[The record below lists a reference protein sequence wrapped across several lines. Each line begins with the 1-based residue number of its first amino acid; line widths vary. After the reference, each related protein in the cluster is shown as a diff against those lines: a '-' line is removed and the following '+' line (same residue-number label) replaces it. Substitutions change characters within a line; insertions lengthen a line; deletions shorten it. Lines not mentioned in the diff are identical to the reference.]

1 MTEAEL
7 HRAVALG
14 VIATAIPTWLALRYA
29 SAPYGRHTR
38 SGWGP
43 TVPARLAWIVME
55 APASLVWLAIFFAGT
70 RALAPAPLVLAG
82 LWQLHY
88 VNRAFV
94 LPLRTKPDAKRVPVL
109 IPALAIAF
117 NLVNAYVN
125 ARQVS
130 ELGAYPT
137 SWLVDPRFLAG
148 AALFLVGRTLNV
160 RADEALVA
168 LRNEGR
174 GYQIPRGPLFRWIS
188 CPNYAAE
195 IVEWCGYALAT
206 WSLAGA
212 SFAIYTFAN
221 LAPRALSHHAWY
233 RATFADY
240 PPERRAL
247 IPELW

>member
-1 MTEAEL
+1 MTEVAL
-7 HRAVALG
+7 HRVVTLG
-14 VIATAIPTWLALRYA
+14 VTATAVPTWLALRYV

-38 SGWGP
+38 GGWGP
-43 TVPARLAWIVME
+43 TVPARLAWLAME
-55 APASLVWLAIFFAGT
+55 APASLVWLAIFLAGANAFT
-70 RALAPAPLVLAG
+70 PAPLVLAG

-94 LPLRTKPDAKRVPVL
+94 LPLRTKPDKKRVPLL
-109 IPALAIAF
+109 IPTLAIAF

-130 ELGAYPT
+130 ELGSYPD

-148 AALFLVGRTLNV
+148 AALFLVGRTVNV

-174 GYQIPRGPLFRWIS
+174 GYQVPRGPLFRWIS

-247 IPELW
+247 VPGIW

>member
-1 MTEAEL
+1 
-7 HRAVALG
+7 
-14 VIATAIPTWLALRYA
+14 
-29 SAPYGRHTR
+29 
-38 SGWGP
+38 
-43 TVPARLAWIVME
+43 ME
-55 APASLVWLAIFFAGT
+55 APASLVWLAIFVAGANAFT
-70 RALAPAPLVLAG
+70 PAPLVLAG

-94 LPLRTKPDAKRVPVL
+94 LPLRTKPDQKRVPVL
-109 IPALAIAF
+109 VPTLAIAF

-130 ELGAYPT
+130 ELGSYPD

-247 IPELW
+247 VPGIW